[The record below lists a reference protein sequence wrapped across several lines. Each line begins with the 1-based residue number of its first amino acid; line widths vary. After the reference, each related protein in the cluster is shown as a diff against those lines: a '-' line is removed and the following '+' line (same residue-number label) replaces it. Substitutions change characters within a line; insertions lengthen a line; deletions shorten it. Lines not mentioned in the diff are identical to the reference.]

1 MLCIPAGQGNLKQSF
16 GEKMAIKDA
25 ERPAMTL
32 MVARPTTTLRELVV
46 TKLRMAIMEAHF
58 APGERLVERKLCE
71 ILGVSRTLVRE
82 ALRQLEAEGWID
94 NVAYRGPTVTRITI
108 EEARHIYDVR
118 IALEGRA
125 AQLFA
130 ERATDEEI
138 SALRAVFDL
147 MAVALASTDLEQQR
161 QSVEQFYDVLLEG
174 ARSPLLV
181 SYVRAQRSRLVQL
194 RSLSLSRPQRT
205 RATLAEKRALMR
217 AIIARDG
224 EAARKASDAHLRN
237 AAAAA
242 ETALKRA
249 AGGPPPTIAVEPGPR
264 RAAALDRRTPV

>member
-1 MLCIPAGQGNLKQSF
+1 MLCIPAGQGNLKRSF
-16 GEKMAIKDA
+16 GGKMAAKDA
-25 ERPAMTL
+25 ERPVMTL
-32 MVARPTTTLRELVV
+32 TVARPTTTLRELVV

-58 APGERLVERKLCE
+58 EPGERLIERKLCE
-71 ILGVSRTLVRE
+71 MLGVSRTLVRE

-94 NVAYRGPTVTRITI
+94 NVPYRGPTVTRITI
-108 EEARHIYDVR
+108 EEAQHIYDVR

-130 ERATDEEI
+130 ERATDDEI
-138 SALRAVFDL
+138 AALRAVFDL
-147 MAVALASTDLEQQR
+147 MAAALGSEDLEQQR

-217 AIIARDG
+217 AIMARDG
-224 EAARKASDAHLRN
+224 DAARKASDAHLRN

-242 ETALKRA
+242 ETALRRA
-249 AGGPPPTIAVEPGPR
+249 AAVPPLAAEATAPR
-264 RAAALDRRTPV
+264 RLAAALDRRTPV